1 MIQIER
7 VNLYHVTMKLKK
19 PFTTSLGTIKDREFI
34 IVEVKDQT
42 GLTGWGEVSAFSSPW
57 YTEETIETCY
67 HMLRS
72 FFIPNV
78 LTRSF
83 THPSD
88 IPNSLYHFKGNKMA
102 KAGIEAAVW
111 DIYAKRLKKSLSEVL
126 GGTEKKI
133 PSGVVV
139 SLGPIDE
146 MLTQIEHYVHEG
158 YQRVKVKIKPGQD
171 LKLLQ
176 RIRDRFPDLPL
187 MADANSAYELKDISK
202 LKQLDDLKLMMIEQ
216 PLAADDI
223 VDHRHLQKHIKTP
236 VCLDESICSVDDAR
250 KAIELGSC
258 EIINIKPSRVGGLTE
273 ALKIHQLCK
282 EQQVPVWCG
291 GMIETGISRAQ
302 NVALASLPQFTI
314 PGDISASSKY
324 WEQDIIYPEIKVKNG
339 FIQVPSEPGMGVEV
353 NYHAL
358 RKYSD
363 KLDVFTKQDFTK

>member
-7 VNLYHVTMKLKK
+7 VILYHVTMKLKQ
-19 PFTTSLGTIKDREFI
+19 PFTTSLGTISEREFI

-67 HMLRS
+67 HMLRA

-83 THPSD
+83 THPSE
-88 IPNSLYHFKGNKMA
+88 IPDSLYHFKGNRMA

-111 DIYAKRLKKSLSEVL
+111 DIYAKRENKSLRDVL
-126 GGTEKKI
+126 GGTKDRI
-133 PSGVVV
+133 PSGVVAG
-139 SLGPIDE
+139 LGPVDE
-146 MLTQIEHYVHEG
+146 MIQQIQQYVDQG

-171 LKLLQ
+171 IGLLQ
-176 RIRDRFPDLPL
+176 KIRESFPDLPL

-202 LKQLDDLKLMMIEQ
+202 LKQLDDIRLLMIEQ

-223 VDHRHLQKHIKTP
+223 VDHRHLQKHLKTP
-236 VCLDESICSVDDAR
+236 ICLDESICSLDDAR
-250 KAIELGSC
+250 KAVEIGSC
-258 EIINIKPSRVGGLTE
+258 QMINVKPSRVGGLTE
-273 ALKIHQLCK
+273 ALKIHAFCK
-282 EQQVPVWCG
+282 EHQIPLWCG

-324 WEQDIIYPEIKVKNG
+324 WEQDIIFPEIKVENG
-339 FIQVPSEPGMGVEV
+339 FIEVPRSKGMGVEV
-353 NYHAL
+353 DYQAL
-358 RKYSD
+358 RSFSD
-363 KLDVFTKQDFTK
+363 KIDVFTKHDFVK

>member
-7 VNLYHVTMKLKK
+7 VILYHVTMKLKQ
-19 PFTTSLGTIKDREFI
+19 PFTTSLGTISEREFI

-67 HMLRS
+67 HMLRA

-88 IPNSLYHFKGNKMA
+88 IPDSLYHFKGNRMA

-111 DIYAKRLKKSLSEVL
+111 DIYAKRENKSLRDVL
-126 GGTEKKI
+126 GGTRDRI
-133 PSGVVV
+133 PSGVVAG
-139 SLGPIDE
+139 LGPIDD
-146 MLTQIEHYVHEG
+146 MIQQIEQFVDQG

-171 LKLLQ
+171 IGLLQ
-176 RIRDRFPDLPL
+176 KIRESFPHLPL

-202 LKQLDDLKLMMIEQ
+202 LKQLDDIRLLMIEQ

-223 VDHRHLQKHIKTP
+223 VDHRHLQKHLKTP
-236 VCLDESICSVDDAR
+236 ICLDESICSLDDAR
-250 KAIELGSC
+250 KAVELGSC
-258 EIINIKPSRVGGLTE
+258 QIINVKPSRVGGLTE
-273 ALKIHQLCK
+273 ALKIHAFCK
-282 EQQVPVWCG
+282 EQQIPLWCG

-302 NVALASLPQFTI
+302 NVALATLPQFTI

-324 WEQDIIYPEIKVKNG
+324 WEQDIIFPEIKVENG
-339 FIQVPSEPGMGVEV
+339 FIEVPRSPGMGVEV
-353 NYHAL
+353 DYQAL
-358 RKYSD
+358 RSFSD
-363 KLDVFTKQDFTK
+363 KIDVFTKHDFVK